1 MPTLIVLND
10 DLEMV
15 HHHHHHPHH
24 HRRNSL
30 PLQTLHQILLHNTTC
45 CIFRVSLSLSLL
57 SFPYHISRSLARNHH
72 LL

>member
-30 PLQTLHQILLHNTTC
+30 PLQTLHQILLH
-45 CIFRVSLSLSLL
+45 
-57 SFPYHISRSLARNHH
+57 
-72 LL
+72 